1 MKLLPI
7 EIIPGLYRGPVLNA
21 FVNKTYTILRGNF
34 RMTAPG
40 LDNLAYLN
48 ALNCLPFL
56 GPRRITAMIRYFRTA
71 KRAWEAPEQDLQK
84 VEGLSGF
91 VSRIIEARAK
101 IDPHL
106 EWNRIEEH
114 GVKCAGVDSLEYP
127 ALLRELPCPPPVL
140 YYRGVL
146 NTDRSL
152 SIAIVGSRRSTFYGK
167 EVAHRLAG
175 ELAAAGVDIVSG
187 MALGIDTAAHRGCLE
202 NSGYTVA
209 VLGCGLDCCY
219 PPANADLMEQIASSG
234 AVVSEFPLGTKP
246 MPGHFPQRNRIIS
259 GMTLGTVVVEAT
271 AKSGSL
277 ITADLALEQNRE
289 VFAVPGNIGSPYSR
303 GCHQLIKEGA
313 HLVESAADILKEI
326 MFEQA
331 AGSREEQLT
340 ITSSGSSLTEAEK
353 ALLGAI
359 PYQPMHID
367 DIVRSVEGTASEVIT
382 TLLALEL
389 KQVIRQTPG
398 KFFCRI

>member
-1 MKLLPI
+1 MTT
-7 EIIPGLYRGPVLNA
+7 PGLE
-21 FVNKTYTILRGNF
+21 
-34 RMTAPG
+34 
-40 LDNLAYLN
+40 NLAYLN

-56 GPRRITAMIRYFRTA
+56 GPRRITALTMHFTTA
-71 KRAWEAPEQDLQK
+71 KKAWEAPYKDLKQ
-84 VEGLSGF
+84 VEGLSDF
-91 VSRIIEARAK
+91 TSRIVESREM
-101 IDPHL
+101 IDPNF
-106 EWNRIEEH
+106 EWSRIEKH
-114 GVKCAGVDSLEYP
+114 GIRCAGVDSPEYP
-127 ALLRELPCPPPVL
+127 DLLRELSCPPPIL
-140 YYRGVL
+140 YYRGEL
-146 NTDRSL
+146 KTDGRP

-175 ELAAAGVDIVSG
+175 DLAGAGVSVVSG

-209 VLGCGLDCCY
+209 VLGCGLDNCY
-219 PPANADLMEQIASSG
+219 PPANADLMNQISSTG

-246 MPGHFPQRNRIIS
+246 LPGHFPQRNRIIS

-289 VFAVPGNIGSPYSR
+289 VFAVPGNVGSPYSR

-313 HLVESAADILKEI
+313 HLVESAADILNEI
-326 MFEQA
+326 MFDQA
-331 AGSREEQLT
+331 PEEREEQLT
-340 ITSSGSSLTEAEK
+340 ITDPRSSFTDAEK
-353 ALLGAI
+353 ALLKAI

-367 DIVRSVEGTASEVIT
+367 DIVRLVEGSASEVIT
-382 TLLALEL
+382 TLLELEL

-398 KFFCRI
+398 KYFCRI